1 MTILNFLEEPQ
12 QLQNKLMK
20 QSSLMRSQKKKPN
33 LLLKSLVIQHLASP
47 KGNGQS
53 HKILFFIENIQKTEI

>member
-20 QSSLMRSQKKKPN
+20 QSSLMQSQKKKPN
-33 LLLKSLVIQHLASP
+33 LLLKSSVIQL
-47 KGNGQS
+47 Q
-53 HKILFFIENIQKTEI
+53 ENYSQRKTGKTEHSH